1 MKELFLDLETF
12 NTVPITHGTYRYAET
27 AEILLVA
34 FAKDNEPPIVWDWTT
49 GEYTVSDIQAL
60 IDEADRVI
68 LHNSNFDR
76 TVLAARGVNLPLD
89 KTYDTMVQALAHSLP
104 AGLGDLCE
112 VLGLAPDK
120 SKDKD
125 GKKLIQLFSKERPK
139 KHKLRRATRDTHPEE
154 WGRFIEYARRDVGS
168 TRYVLRRLPQW
179 NNSRGER
186 RLWILDQRVND
197 RGITVDVGL
206 ARSAIRAF
214 QRSAGNLAAR
224 SRDLT
229 NGAVASLT
237 QRDKLLQHLSAE
249 YNFETEDLTKGT
261 VAGLLKA
268 DLDPTVRELLQIR
281 QQASATSPAKYGRL
295 LQGMSSDG
303 RLRGTLQFCG
313 ASRTGRWGG
322 RLFQPQNLPRSAF
335 KADMVDLGIAAL
347 KAEAEDLLFDN
358 ISELCASAVRGT
370 LVAAEGKKLVVCDL
384 SNIEGRM
391 LAWLAGEEWKTRIF
405 GDFDAGRSPDIY
417 IVAYSKAFGV
427 PVDQVTKDQRQIG
440 KVMELALGYGGGI
453 GAFSKM
459 AEVYNVHLPEEQV
472 TEIVKAWRK
481 AHRSVVS
488 FWYDMD
494 RACKEAI
501 WSPGDSFRVRD
512 LVISMADTD
521 LRIKLPS
528 GRYLCYPS
536 AAVADGQIEYQGTNQ
551 YTRKWETIR
560 TYGGKLV
567 ENITQAAARDILAHG
582 MLMAEEAGYEVCLHV
597 HDELITETPD
607 TDKWS
612 VEELAKIMSTNPHW
626 ALGLP
631 LAAAGFEAR
640 RYRKD

>member
-12 NTVPITHGTYRYAET
+12 NTVPITHGTYRYAED

-34 FAKDNEPPIVWDWTT
+34 FAKDDEPPVVWDWTT
-49 GEYTVSDIQAL
+49 GEYTVSDIQDL

-154 WGRFIEYARRDVGS
+154 WGRFIEYARQDVAS
-168 TRYVLRRLPQW
+168 TRYVLRRLPAW
-179 NNSRGER
+179 NNSGGER
-186 RLWILDQRVND
+186 RLWILDQRIND
-197 RGITVDVGL
+197 RGIAVDVGL

-214 QRSAGNLAAR
+214 QRSTGNLAAR

-229 NGAVASLT
+229 KGAVGSLT

-268 DLDPTVRELLQIR
+268 DLDPTVRELLEIR

-295 LQGMSSDG
+295 LQGVSSDG

-322 RLFQPQNLPRSAF
+322 RLFQPQNLPRSAY
-335 KADMVDLGIAAL
+335 KADMVELGIKAL
-347 KAEAEDLLFDN
+347 KTETEDLLFDN

-417 IVAYSKAFGV
+417 IVAYSKAFGI

-440 KVMELALGYGGGI
+440 KVMELALGYQGSV
-453 GAFSKM
+453 GAFTKM
-459 AEVYNVHLPEEQV
+459 AEVYGVHLPEEQV
-472 TEIVKAWRK
+472 VEIVKAWRK

-567 ENITQAAARDILAHG
+567 ENITQAAARDVLAHG
-582 MLMAEEAGYEVCLHV
+582 MLAAEEAGYEVCLHV

-607 TDKWS
+607 NDRWS
-612 VEELAKIMSTNPHW
+612 VQELAKIMSTNPHW

-631 LAAAGFEAR
+631 LAAAGFEAH